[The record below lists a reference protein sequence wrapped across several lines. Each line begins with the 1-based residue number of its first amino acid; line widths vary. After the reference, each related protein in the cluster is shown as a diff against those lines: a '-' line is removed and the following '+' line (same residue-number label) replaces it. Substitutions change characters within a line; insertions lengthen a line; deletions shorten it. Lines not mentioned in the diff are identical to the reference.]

1 MKIDEE
7 TREVLAESEELA
19 IGVKGRFWEI
29 VKRRFITKITALN
42 DIMNLDLSAPD
53 LIQRVMADQRVVA
66 ILIDMIREI
75 EGEARTSK
83 DYQEKFNKVK
93 IEEYIELIE
102 G

>member
-19 IGVKGRFWEI
+19 IGVKGRFWGI

-53 LIQRVMADQRVVA
+53 LVQRVMADQRVVA
-66 ILIDMIREI
+66 ILIEMIREI

-83 DYQEKFNKVK
+83 DYQETFNKVK